1 MELFVRVKK
10 EYLKRY
16 TNVPALLY
24 LLKNRAITL
33 LDPSSWDDRNDSY
46 FLSVYKEKLKLNT
59 VLALC
64 FTEVNETYHHWR
76 VFADGSSGVCITF
89 QRNALIKTVKNH
101 TGIKTGSVKY
111 KTFINLK
118 HGQPKIQELPF
129 IKRYGFQDEQE
140 FRIIYSSKH
149 GAETNIDIPVSLD
162 CIEKIS
168 LNPWIPKPLYD
179 SLKETIQSIADC
191 ERIKIIRSNLIDSSK
206 WKKIG
211 DSAK

>member
-1 MELFVRVKK
+1 MKDKL
-10 EYLKRY
+10 LKRY

-46 FLSVYKEKLKLNT
+46 FLSLYKEKLKLKT

-64 FTEVNETYHHWR
+64 FTEVGETYHHWR

-89 QRNALIKTVKNH
+89 RRDVLVNAVKKH
-101 TGIKTGSVKY
+101 TEIKTGSVQY
-111 KTFINLK
+111 VTFARLNKMALRIK
-118 HGQPKIQELPF
+118 SLPF
-129 IKRYGFQDEQE
+129 IKRYGFQDESE
-140 FRIIYSSKH
+140 FRIIYSSKQ
-149 GAETNIDIPVSLD
+149 TIYSTRDIPVSLD

-168 LNPWIPKPLYD
+168 LNPWMPKPFFD
-179 SLKETIQSIADC
+179 SLKETIQAVDGC
-191 ERIKIIRSNLIDSSK
+191 KHIKIIRSNLIDSAK

-211 DSAK
+211 SSAK

>member
-1 MELFVRVKK
+1 MKNDF
-10 EYLKRY
+10 LKRY

-46 FLSVYKEKLKLNT
+46 FLSLYKEKLKLKT

-64 FTEVNETYHHWR
+64 FTEEGETYHHWR

-89 QRNALIKTVKNH
+89 KRDALINA
-101 TGIKTGSVKY
+101 IKKHAEIKASSVQYITIERFKGM
-111 KTFINLK
+111 KLK
-118 HGQPKIQELPF
+118 IKSLPF
-129 IKRYGFQDEQE
+129 YKRYGFQDESE
-140 FRIIYSSKH
+140 FRIIYSSKRMSYS
-149 GAETNIDIPVSLD
+149 TRDIPVSLD

-168 LNPWIPKPLYD
+168 LNPWIPKSLSD
-179 SLKETIQSIADC
+179 SLKETIKSVDGCKQ
-191 ERIKIIRSNLIDSSK
+191 IKIIRSNLIDSAK